1 MEFSNEIISLAMG
14 TAPNYLGQS
23 GYALQEKIRRRTAH
37 TGVIGLGYV
46 GLPLALEMVHAGFQV
61 TGVDLVK
68 GKVDSINAGLSY
80 VPDVASKVLQQ
91 AVFGGKMRAADS
103 LAAAENLDTINICV
117 PTPLR
122 KNKDPDFSYIDR
134 RG

>member
-1 MEFSNEIISLAMG
+1 MEFSNEIISLTMG
-14 TAPNYLGQS
+14 TAPSYLGQS

-61 TGVDLVK
+61 TGVDLAK
-68 GKVDSINAGLSY
+68 AKVDSINAGLSY

-91 AVFGGKMRAADS
+91 AVFGGKMQATDS
-103 LAAAENLDTINICV
+103 LA
-117 PTPLR
+117 PTLSPRL
-122 KNKDPDFSYIDR
+122 KPSAIIFVQDN
-134 RG
+134 